1 MPVLKMW
8 GNSAALRIPSSILEE
23 SHLAI
28 DEAVQLRAEAGRI
41 IIETLKPTYDID
53 ELVAAITPENLPSFT
68 AHAQAIG
75 AEVIEW

>member
-1 MPVLKMW
+1 MPILKMW

-28 DEAVQLRAEAGRI
+28 DEAVHLRAETGRI
-41 IIETLKPTYDID
+41 IIESLKPTYDID
-53 ELVAAITPENLPSFT
+53 ELVAAITPENLPSFN
-68 AHAQAIG
+68 AHTQAVG